1 MDADIPLIGAM
12 YTFLVIIVG
21 QFFMLNLILAV
32 IINTFMKKQEEQLHE
47 ILEARAEEEYI
58 EEIEEEEDEDEPSFS

>member
-58 EEIEEEEDEDEPSFS
+58 EEIEEEDEDEPSFS